1 MNYTEYKHTL
11 QEALQERVGEN
22 AKVYLATAE
31 KLNGVTD
38 DVFVIEKKGKDIH
51 PRIYLKDL
59 YEGSSMGEHLEES
72 VDILYCL
79 SEEKPFV
86 SQEDIP
92 EMWQSAKRR
101 IELRLVNKK
110 WNIKMLKDVPY
121 KEYLDFAVIFVVLI
135 AAKEDARA
143 ILTVN
148 REWMKKW
155 GIGLDDLW
163 EAAQENLRKE
173 NFFIKSISSM
183 LEPIVNEVPGAMEKE
198 TTEWC
203 GNLYIM
209 SNVRQSYGARALLRK
224 EILCRFAEEHKCN
237 LYLLPSSLHEFLV
250 LEDDGVYESSGLKQL
265 VCEVNGEPKVID
277 REQWLSDSV
286 YYYDREKDEVRIV
299 A

>member
-38 DVFVIEKKGKDIH
+38 DVFMIEKKGKDIH
-51 PRIYLKDL
+51 LRIYLKEL
-59 YEGSSMGEHLEES
+59 YEESGMGERLEES

-92 EMWQSAKRR
+92 EIWRSAKRR
-101 IELRLVNKK
+101 IEMRLINKK
-110 WNIKMLKDVPY
+110 WNIKMLEDVPY

-135 AAKEDARA
+135 AAKDDVQAM
-143 ILTVN
+143 LTVD

-163 EAAQENLRKE
+163 EAAQENLKKE
-173 NFFIKSISSM
+173 NFFVKSISSM
-183 LEPIVNEVPGAMEKE
+183 LEPVADKVPEAEEEVI
-198 TTEWC
+198 EWC
-203 GNLYIM
+203 GNLYVM
-209 SNVRQSYGARALLRK
+209 SNVRRCYGARVLLRK
-224 EILCRFAEEHKCN
+224 EILRRFAEEHNCN
-237 LYLLPSSLHEFLV
+237 LYLLPSSLHEFLA
-250 LEDDGVYESSGLKQL
+250 LEDDGICESSGLKKL
-265 VCEVNGEPKVID
+265 VCEVNGEPEIID
-277 REQWLSDSV
+277 QEQWLSDSV
-286 YYYDREKDEVRIV
+286 YYYDREKDEVRSV

>member
-11 QEALQERVGEN
+11 QEALQRRVGEN

-51 PRIYLKDL
+51 LRIYLRDL

-72 VDILYCL
+72 VDILYRL

-86 SQEDIP
+86 SKEDMP
-92 EMWQSAKRR
+92 EMWQSAKHR
-101 IELRLVNKK
+101 IEMRLVNKK
-110 WNIKMLKDVPY
+110 WNIKMLEDIPY

-135 AAKEDARA
+135 AAKEGVQAM
-143 ILTVN
+143 LTVN

-155 GIGLDDLW
+155 GIGLDELW
-163 EAAQENLRKE
+163 ETAQKNLKKE
-173 NFFIKSISSM
+173 SFFVKDIKSM
-183 LEPIVNEVPGAMEKE
+183 LKSLLDKDIEGMEE
-198 TTEWC
+198 DDTEWY
-203 GNLYIM
+203 GNLYVM
-209 SNVRQSYGARALLRK
+209 TNVKQSYGARVLLRK
-224 EILCRFAEEHKCN
+224 DILRRFAEEHKSN

-250 LEDDGVYESSGLKQL
+250 LEDDGVCESSGLKKL
-265 VCEVNGEPKVID
+265 VCEVNKESGMVEQ
-277 REQWLSDSV
+277 EQWLSDSV
-286 YYYDREKDEVRIV
+286 YYYDREKEEVRIV

>member
-38 DVFVIEKKGKDIH
+38 DVFVIEEKGKDIH
-51 PRIYLKDL
+51 LRIYLRDM
-59 YEGSSMGEHLEES
+59 YEGSGMGEHLEES
-72 VDILYCL
+72 ADILYCL

-86 SQEDIP
+86 SQKDIP

-101 IELRLVNKK
+101 IEMRLVNKK
-110 WNIKMLKDVPY
+110 WNIKMLEDVPY

-183 LEPIVNEVPGAMEKE
+183 LEPVVNEVPGAMEKE

-224 EILCRFAEEHKCN
+224 EILRRFAEEHKCN

-250 LEDDGVYESSGLKQL
+250 LEDDGVCESSGLKQL